1 MLTEL
6 AATLYG
12 WKNRN
17 IVFEKAI
24 RSVALELLAMAQEGM
39 PPADA
44 QPDQRDLPDARV

>member
-24 RSVALELLAMAQEGM
+24 HSVALELLAMAQKEMG
-39 PPADA
+39 
-44 QPDQRDLPDARV
+44 QGEPDQGERLDARE